1 MGFLRFTLVGCDPRR
16 VSRGATILTVQ
27 QNGSERCE
35 LSPNSNFVRIR
46 VPLRASGEGQKG
58 EATFRFSIGSFTG
71 GEIKLLLAAGFER
84 SLGFRIPQEL
94 FRPGEHLILE
104 VLSRGNPSPRKV
116 LWSKRYEVGWRGKE
130 PYLEPAGD

>member
-1 MGFLRFTLVGCDPRR
+1 M
-16 VSRGATILTVQ
+16 SKEATILTVQ

-35 LSPNSNFVRIR
+35 LSPNSSFVRIR
-46 VPLRASGEGQKG
+46 VPLRALGDGPRL
-58 EATFRFSIGSFTG
+58 EATFSFSIGSFTG
-71 GEIKLLLAAGFER
+71 GEIKLVLEAGFER

-104 VLSRGNPSPRKV
+104 VLSERTRGPKMV
-116 LWSKRYEVGWRGKE
+116 LWSKRYQVAWRGKE

>member
-1 MGFLRFTLVGCDPRR
+1 M
-16 VSRGATILTVQ
+16 Q

-35 LSPNSNFVRIR
+35 LSPNSSFVRIR
-46 VPLRASGEGQKG
+46 VPLRAAGDGQRR

-71 GEIKLLLAAGFER
+71 GEIKLLLEAGFER

-104 VLSRGNPSPRKV
+104 VLLARTGGPKKV
-116 LWSKRYEVGWRGKE
+116 LWSKRYEVGWRGKA